1 MQAPAGEIRNRLTI
15 TVDQMDK
22 QKPPA
27 TLVTQLRAV
36 SLLEEIAMKDGQDLL
51 DRLAHGAESA
61 RLTIEAR
68 AALERLKS
76 KAQPNKRGN

>member
-36 SLLEEIAMKDGQDLL
+36 SLLEEIATKDGQDLL
-51 DRLAHGAESA
+51 DR
-61 RLTIEAR
+61 R
-68 AALERLKS
+68 
-76 KAQPNKRGN
+76 PC